1 MIRKSIH
8 CIAKAL
14 SVFSRNENGAT
25 AIEYGLF
32 ASLIAAVLV
41 VILTNLGVVVQTKF
55 ADVCT
60 ALDSTGNCAVK

>member
-8 CIAKAL
+8 YIAKAL

-32 ASLIAAVLV
+32 AALIAAVIV
-41 VILTNLGVVVQTKF
+41 TIVTQLGTAVHCDFKT
-55 ADVCT
+55 VCASLHGT
-60 ALDSTGNCAVK
+60 ACTG